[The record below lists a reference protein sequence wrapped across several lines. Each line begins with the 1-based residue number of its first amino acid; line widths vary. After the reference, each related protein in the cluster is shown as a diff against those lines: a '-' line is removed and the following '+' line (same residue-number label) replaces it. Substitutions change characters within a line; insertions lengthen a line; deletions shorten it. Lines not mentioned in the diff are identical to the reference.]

1 MKGMSNLIA
10 LVTVEGMSMPFCIE
24 SEITREERYQESMR
38 TADAMRY
45 QQSMALLRKQGT
57 MGART

>member
-1 MKGMSNLIA
+1 M
-10 LVTVEGMSMPFCIE
+10 LVPFCIE
-24 SEITREERYQESMR
+24 SEITREERYQERMR

-45 QQSMALLRKQGT
+45 QQSMALLREQGT